1 MNKGFST
8 LAGIGL
14 GAVLMYLWDPDRGQR
29 RRASILDEAR
39 HVLDKTDE
47 AIAKAGQ
54 DLRTRARGVATE
66 TLAMLDGLESQLDTQ
81 EAFADMPDVLSP
93 QPGAASFALQQKR
106 GSSTRRLLARL
117 GGGILL
123 LYGGQRGGF
132 FGKSLG
138 ALGMGL
144 ALHGINHI
152 EWKRLLG
159 ITNGRHASVV
169 EKSASY

>member
-8 LAGIGL
+8 VAGIGL

-47 AIAKAGQ
+47 AIEKAGQ
-54 DLRTRARGVATE
+54 DLRNRARGVATE

-81 EAFADMPDVLSP
+81 EAFADLPDP
-93 QPGAASFALQQKR
+93 QSRQQSTASFVIHQKR
-106 GSSTRRLLARL
+106 GSSTGRLLARF

-144 ALHGINHI
+144 ALQGINHV

-169 EKSASY
+169 EKSA